1 MREALPALIRRALAE
16 PRDDALIERVNDAW
30 APTSSAQLLT
40 RVESVACAIRDAGLV
55 AGDRVALIAHNC
67 VDWIVCD
74 FATFFAG
81 CVVVPIYPTQALD
94 HTAYILE
101 HSGARLL
108 FVDSQATLERLRR
121 RIRRFRARSDSIP
134 PATTASRTSN
144 GTVPR
149 SGRHVPELPE
159 AYEATLL
166 PDDLAVLIYT
176 SGTTGTTQGRHA
188 FARQPKL

>member
-30 APTSSAQLLT
+30 TPTSSAQLLT

-94 HTAYILE
+94 HTAYIFR
-101 HSGARLL
+101 AQRR
-108 FVDSQATLERLRR
+108 AAALRR
-121 RIRRFRARSDSIP
+121 LAGNVGAAAVAGYDASARDPIRFRRRRRPRALRTARC
-134 PATTASRTSN
+134 R
-144 GTVPR
+144 R
-149 SGRHVPELPE
+149 SGRHVP
-159 AYEATLL
+159 
-166 PDDLAVLIYT
+166 
-176 SGTTGTTQGRHA
+176 SC
-188 FARQPKL
+188 PKPTKRGCFPTISQC